1 MARNSSLSQRLHL
14 QLGEFIAELSPGER
28 LPSEPKLAKD
38 FGVSRAT
45 LREAMR
51 TFETQ
56 GMIQRR
62 QGVGTFAVHPSGV
75 MDAGLEV
82 LESIE
87 TMAERIGLP
96 VNMGTF
102 ESDRRVATEAEAE
115 QLKEAEVLEVTRVI
129 EIEDRPVAF
138 LNDVLPASL
147 ITDEEL
153 FIRFTGS
160 ILDLL
165 MKRGD
170 PPIAS
175 SNTSIQG
182 VAASSQVAR
191 ALHIQRGDVILHMQ
205 AILFSITGEVVG
217 LSESYFLPGYF
228 RFRVL
233 RRVEAANTQ
242 AALAANKNNSIH
254 S

>member
-1 MARNSSLSQRLHL
+1 MSPNLTLSQQLHI
-14 QLGEFIAELSPGER
+14 QLGDLIADLSAGDR
-28 LPSEPKLAKD
+28 LPSEPKLAQE

-62 QGVGTFAVHPSGV
+62 QGVGTFAVHPSGI

-96 VNMGTF
+96 VRMGKLDSERRTST
-102 ESDRRVATEAEAE
+102 SDE
-115 QLKEAEVLEVTRVI
+115 LIKLGDDKVLQVSRVI
-129 EIEDRPVAF
+129 EAENRPVAF
-138 LNDVLPASL
+138 LEDVLANS
-147 ITDEEL
+147 IMTDDEL
-153 FIRFTGS
+153 YLRFTGS

-165 MKRGD
+165 LKRGK
-170 PPIAS
+170 PPLTS
-175 SNTSIQG
+175 SETDIQS
-182 VAASSQVAR
+182 VAASSQVAK

-205 AILFSITGEVVG
+205 AKLFALDGQMVC
-217 LSESYFLPGYF
+217 LSKSYFLPGYF
-228 RFRVL
+228 RFRIV
-233 RRVEAANTQ
+233 RRVENMGNQRTTQ
-242 AALAANKNNSIH
+242 
-254 S
+254 